1 MPTVNFTVAEP
12 TARRIDERVQR
23 GDYPDA
29 ATYIADLVARDS
41 TDTAH
46 RAALDVALDGGEAS
60 GVSPRTVEQIFPEAR
75 VRMSRAG
82 WADAA
87 AAIAVVP
94 ENADEAAWQS
104 FGVEDDAL
112 TW

>member
-12 TARRIDERVQR
+12 TARRIDERVR
-23 GDYPDA
+23 SGDYPDA

-60 GVSPRTVEQIFPEAR
+60 GVSPRTVEQIFAEAR
-75 VRMSRAG
+75 ARTPRAG
-82 WADAA
+82 WAEAA
-87 AAIAVVP
+87 AAIAAATESV
-94 ENADEAAWQS
+94 DEATWRS
-104 FGVEDDAL
+104 FEAND
-112 TW
+112 